1 LIAQLEQIAT
11 AGLQPDLTLW
21 LDLPLAEATRRRGER
36 QGAAAA
42 QPDRIEAA
50 GEAFLARVQQGF
62 AAQALQRGWQRI
74 AADQSPE
81 QVGAACRQALQ
92 QRFGA

>member
-1 LIAQLEQIAT
+1 
-11 AGLQPDLTLW
+11 
-21 LDLPLAEATRRRGER
+21 
-36 QGAAAA
+36 
-42 QPDRIEAA
+42 
-50 GEAFLARVQQGF
+50 VQQGF